1 MSELDSVGA
10 RSLEHQVA
18 ISKFSPI
25 VRRSFY
31 NIKQMDEHKKTTG
44 HSKDILRKHQT
55 SQHMIH
61 FSLIFT
67 VPFSY
72 AAIILVQ

>member
-1 MSELDSVGA
+1 MPELDSVGT

-25 VRRSFY
+25 VRRPFY
-31 NIKQMDEHKKTTG
+31 NIKQMDEHKKTKG
-44 HSKDILRKHQT
+44 HSKDILRKHHI
-55 SQHMIH
+55 SQCIIY

-72 AAIILVQ
+72 TSSILIQ